1 MPQTPSV
8 DTRSELL
15 SLLSEACELEHGLAC
30 SYLYSAFT
38 LKQELVEGGMTWD
51 QLQKVRLWAAQIYFV
66 ASEEMLHLAQAWNLL
81 AAVGGTPYYMR
92 PNFPQGSKYY
102 SINAPLELE
111 PFGRRAL
118 QRFKYY
124 EQPLNVSPDRKFF
137 AELKVEKGEAAAPGF
152 RTVGELYDL
161 IASGF
166 RAIPEKELFI
176 GNPRRQVG
184 EVLVDFPDIVLVHDR
199 DSALRAI
206 EQITEQGEG
215 TPEVRDDCHFGMFT
229 GVLRQYDEEVAAHG
243 DKFQPARDAIE
254 NPVAR
259 PRGDYGVPLGRG
271 THSPT
276 RGNLIEDEYTRRVAS
291 LFDSAYVHMLRML
304 SYVFSNSTADPDL
317 LREFSQTAIRM
328 MPVVI
333 KPLGEALTLLPAG
346 AEKYGDKRAGPAFGI
361 TRHVPFSPDPDAAR
375 VLAREGLAE
384 LSAEASEV
392 AALAGAPPQLLRTA
406 ESLQKLADGAAAEPV
421 HA

>member
-1 MPQTPSV
+1 MNV

-38 LKQELVEGGMTWD
+38 LKQDLFEGGMNWE

-81 AAVGGTPYYMR
+81 AAIGGTPYYMR
-92 PNFPQGSKYY
+92 PNFPQGTKYY

-124 EQPLNVSPDRKFF
+124 EHPLEVSPERRFF
-137 AELKVEKGEAAAPGF
+137 RELGVEKGEAAVPPF
-152 RTVGELYDL
+152 RTVGELYQL

-166 RAIPEKELFI
+166 ETIPERELFI

-184 EVLVDFPDIVLVHDR
+184 EALVDFPDIVLVHDR
-199 DSALRAI
+199 DSAMRAI

-215 TPEVRDDCHFGMFT
+215 TRKDREDCHFGMFT
-229 GVLRQYDEEVAAHG
+229 EVLRQYEEETEMSGGEFA
-243 DKFQPARDAIE
+243 PARDTIE
-254 NPVAR
+254 NPVAMA
-259 PRGDYGVPLGRG
+259 RGDYGVSLGRG
-271 THSPT
+271 QHSAT
-276 RGNLIEDEYTRRVAS
+276 RGNLIEDEYTRRVAL

-304 SYVFSNSTADPDL
+304 SYVFSNSTADPSL
-317 LREFSQTAIRM
+317 LREFSQVAIRM

-346 AEKYGDKRAGPAFGI
+346 RQKYGDRNAGPAFGM
-361 TRHVPFSPDPDAAR
+361 TRHVPFSPDAAAAR

-384 LSAEASEV
+384 LSSEASEV
-392 AALAGAPPQLLRTA
+392 AAHVNAPTQLRRAA
-406 ESLQKLADGAAAEPV
+406 ESLQKLADHIAAEPA

>member
-1 MPQTPSV
+1 MPQTPTV

-38 LKQELVEGGMTWD
+38 LKQEYAEGGMDWR

-66 ASEEMLHLAQAWNLL
+66 AAEEMLHLAQAWNLL

-92 PNFPQGSKYY
+92 PNFPQGTKYY

-118 QRFKYY
+118 QRFRYY
-124 EQPLNVSPDRKFF
+124 EHPLEVSPERKFF
-137 AELKVEKGEAAAPGF
+137 ADLGVRKGEAAAPGF
-152 RTVGELYDL
+152 RTVGELYQL

-166 RAIPEKELFI
+166 STIPERELFV
-176 GNPRRQVG
+176 GDPRRQVG
-184 EVLVDFPDIVLVHDR
+184 EALVDFPDIVLVRDR
-199 DSALRAI
+199 ASALRAI

-215 TPEVRDDCHFGMFT
+215 TLKDRADCHFGMFT
-229 GVLRQYDEEVAAHG
+229 DVLRQYEEESKASGGQFA
-243 DKFQPARDAIE
+243 PARDSIE

-259 PRGDYGVPLGRG
+259 LRGDYGVPLGRG
-271 THSPT
+271 KHSPT
-276 RGNLIEDEYTRRVAS
+276 RGNLIEDEYTRRVAT

-304 SYVFSNSTADPDL
+304 SYVFSNSTADPSL
-317 LREFSQTAIRM
+317 LREFSRAAIRM

-346 AEKYGDKRAGPAFGI
+346 PKYGKKTAGPAFGM
-361 TRHVPFSPDPDAAR
+361 TRHVPFSPDPRAAR
-375 VLAREGLAE
+375 TLAREGLAE
-384 LSAEASEV
+384 LASEASEV
-392 AALAGAPPQLLRTA
+392 AARPEAPPQLRRLA
-406 ESLQKLADGAAAEPV
+406 ESLKELTAAVSPEAV